1 MSMGKA
7 VRFGVAAALLLSASP
22 ALASDFSGIGRA
34 IWWAVGAIIALI
46 MLLVTLVLR
55 WRKPGD
61 PAVDVIVS
69 VLAAVML
76 APTGLMEMDG
86 RWLPMPLPGMAWA
99 MLEGDIAVLFP
110 VPIISMALCGFG
122 LLRLFK
128 WLRSRHAADDEG

>member
-1 MSMGKA
+1 MGRA
-7 VRFGVAAALLLSASP
+7 VRFGLAAAALVSASP
-22 ALASDFSGIGRA
+22 ALASDFSGVGRA
-34 IWWAVGAIIALI
+34 MLWGVGAIIVLI
-46 MLLVTLVLR
+46 TLLVTLVLR
-55 WRKPGD
+55 WRRPGD
-61 PAVDVIVS
+61 PAVDAIVS

-110 VPIISMALCGFG
+110 VPVISMVLCGFG

-128 WLRSRHAADDEG
+128 WLRSRYAVEDEAAP

>member
-1 MSMGKA
+1 MGKA
-7 VRFGVAAALLLSASP
+7 VRFGLAAAALVSASP
-22 ALASDFSGIGRA
+22 ALASDFSGVGRA
-34 IWWAVGAIIALI
+34 MLWAVGAVIVLI

-76 APTGLMEMDG
+76 APVGLMEMDG
-86 RWLPMPLPGMAWA
+86 RWLPMPLPGTALA

-110 VPIISMALCGFG
+110 VPIISMVLCGFG

-128 WLRSRHAADDEG
+128 WLRSRHGERGEG